1 MFSVIHSPLS
11 YQVLCIFLFMNLKEK
26 KGKNWKK
33 NWEICFL
40 DFDFDAKKPL

>member
-1 MFSVIHSPLS
+1 MFSVIHSPPL

-33 NWEICFL
+33 NWEICVL